1 MARHLLLGLVA
12 VALAAGAAPLL
23 FGGSA
28 DPAPR
33 PPAPVAADPAHTP
46 PADTRVVLVS
56 RTMPAPS
63 APGGVVHAALVGG
76 PMPARPTSGVVLTD
90 TECVP
95 DAAGVS
101 HCRNE
106 IRLENGRT
114 LTLRHPHDMSV
125 VPCLSPGEPV
135 LVRRA

>member
-1 MARHLLLGLVA
+1 MRRYLPLGLIA
-12 VALAAGAAPLL
+12 VALAAGAVPLLLGDTADPVPRTAAPL
-23 FGGSA
+23 
-28 DPAPR
+28 
-33 PPAPVAADPAHTP
+33 AADPAHTP
-46 PADTRVVLVS
+46 PAATRVVLVS

-63 APGGVVHAALVGG
+63 APGGVLHAALVGG
-76 PMPARPTSGVVLTD
+76 RMPARPMSGVVLTD

-95 DAAGVS
+95 DAAGIS

-106 IRLENGRT
+106 IELENGRT

-135 LVRRA
+135 RVRRA